1 MRPSLFTL
9 LSLAALAGSACSAS
23 GTTGFTDSGNNNPV
37 DGGTTDGNPLFEDAA
52 GDVVVPPSKAVLYA
66 NDNTTLFELDP
77 ENLSSPLKN
86 LGNFD
91 CIGGTGQ
98 PTSMTDIAI
107 DKSGKLYG
115 VSQVAAYPLTLQG
128 GGVHCD
134 DVWTLPANTKFYGLS
149 FAPENTVAAEETLV
163 AANDAGEIYAISKTG
178 QPTILGNFGKDG
190 SNKPFELSGD
200 IVFLSN
206 GGQPVGFAT
215 VRVCPTSG
223 SCTTI
228 PDTLVQIDLA
238 KLKLGN
244 TTSVV
249 KSVRGVLKQ
258 GSNCTNKKVPP
269 SYGSM
274 YGIAAY
280 KDQIYG
286 FSHAGGVVLINNG
299 NASVCL
305 ASVPQTSGGDTL
317 FAGAGVTTVVSIIP
331 PPN

>member
-1 MRPSLFTL
+1 MRIGLRSLL
-9 LSLAALAGSACSAS
+9 LVSVLLGGCSAS
-23 GTTGFTDSGNNNPV
+23 GTTGFSP
-37 DGGTTDGNPLFEDAA
+37 DGGTDGASNDGNPIFQDGSGDAIA
-52 GDVVVPPSKAVLYA
+52 PPAKQVLYA

-77 ENLSSPLKN
+77 ENLQAPLKN

-91 CIGGTGQ
+91 CIGGPNQ

-107 DKSGKLYG
+107 DKTGKLYG
-115 VSQVAAYPLTLQG
+115 VSQVAAYPMTIQG

-134 DVWTLPANTKFYGLS
+134 DVWALPPNTKFYGLS
-149 FAPENTVAAEETLV
+149 LAPENTVAAEETLV

-190 SNKPFELSGD
+190 NGKLYQLSGD

-206 GGQPVGFAT
+206 NGAPVGFAT

-223 SCTTI
+223 SCTAVA
-228 PDTLVQIDLA
+228 DTLVQLDLT
-238 KLKLGN
+238 KMKLGN

-249 KSVRGVLKQ
+249 KSIRGVLKQ
-258 GSNCTNKKVPP
+258 GSSCTNTTPPP

-286 FSHAGGVVLINNG
+286 FSHAGGIVQINNG

-305 ASVPQTSGGDTL
+305 VSVPQVAAADIL
-317 FAGAGVTTVVSIIP
+317 FSGAGVTTVASVIP